1 MTWWNDFLAWFN
13 SAAGSRVIYGAII
26 PFVAIVIAGIVAS
39 AIGRGS
45 ARRVLAHQDR
55 ELKGAAIMALI
66 VVGRKAAI
74 WTSLGGDEKQHVD
87 SLMSEADIKVRLL
100 PVTGAGA
107 AADWAA
113 HELNAMKK
121 NSASFSFQ
129 AEQTFFDYRDRL
141 LDWQLRPRR
150 ARKLFASDLT
160 QWGYEDDGADKALVA
175 QQQEWA
181 TAHAAP
187 ATGAVPAATPVAT
200 RPAAAPTTAAFPTT
214 ALPPALPTDLPT
226 APASVRA
233 AKG

>member
-1 MTWWNDFLAWFN
+1 MTWWNDFVAWFN
-13 SAAGSRVIYGAII
+13 SADGSRVIYGAII
-26 PFVAIVIAGIVAS
+26 PFVAILIAGIVAA

-74 WTSLGGDEKQHVD
+74 WSSLGADEKQHVD
-87 SLMSEADIKVRLL
+87 SLMSEADIRVRLL
-100 PVTGAGA
+100 PVNGAGA

-113 HELNAMKK
+113 HELTAMKK

-141 LDWQLRPRR
+141 LDWQLRPNR

-160 QWGYEDDGADKALVA
+160 QWRYEDDGSDKALVA

-181 TAHAAP
+181 TAHAEP
-187 ATGAVPAATPVAT
+187 PTPGTATVPI
-200 RPAAAPTTAAFPTT
+200 
-214 ALPPALPTDLPT
+214 
-226 APASVRA
+226 AS
-233 AKG
+233 AKR